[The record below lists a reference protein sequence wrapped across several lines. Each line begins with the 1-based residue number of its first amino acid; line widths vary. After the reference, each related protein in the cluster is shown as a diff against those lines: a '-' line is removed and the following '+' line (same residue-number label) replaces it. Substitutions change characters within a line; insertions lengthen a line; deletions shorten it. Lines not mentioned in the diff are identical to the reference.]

1 MNQPQH
7 ALLDLSDYLAFD
19 DGSPLRHE
27 YLGGNVYAM
36 TGGSMRHNRIAL
48 NLASALMGQLDG
60 SPCQVFINDMKLHV
74 QAADSVYYPDVL
86 VHCGSGV
93 AGNAKVVTSAA
104 LIVEVLSDSTEQID
118 RREKRVAY
126 QRLAGLRA
134 YWVVS
139 QDEQQIEVH
148 QRDAHGTWTLRQCQ
162 PGDVLDTAGLTPQPL
177 TFTEVYAGT
186 DIA

>member
-1 MNQPQH
+1 MSQPQH
-7 ALLDLSDYLAFD
+7 APISLPDYLAFD
-19 DGSPLRHE
+19 ESSPVRHE

-48 NLASALMGQLDG
+48 NLASALMRQLAG

-86 VHCGSGV
+86 VHCGSGP
-93 AGNAKVVTSAA
+93 AGSAKFVNSAA
-104 LIVEVLSDSTEQID
+104 LIVEMLGDSTEQID
-118 RREKRVAY
+118 RREKRAAY

-134 YWVVS
+134 YWAVS
-139 QDEQQIEVH
+139 QNEQHIEVH
-148 QRDAHGTWTLRQCQ
+148 QRDAHGSWSMRVCL
-162 PGDVLDTAGLTPQPL
+162 PGDALDTAGLTPQPL
-177 TFTEVYAGT
+177 TLAEAYTGT

>member
-1 MNQPQH
+1 MNLPQQ
-7 ALLDLSDYLAFD
+7 APINLPDYLAFD
-19 DGSPLRHE
+19 NASLLRHE
-27 YLGGNVYAM
+27 YLGGNVYAL
-36 TGGSMRHNRIAL
+36 TGGSMRHNRIAGNVYAWL
-48 NLASALMGQLDG
+48 LKQLDG

-86 VHCGSGV
+86 VHCGGGT
-93 AGNAKVVTSAA
+93 AGDAKVVTHAA

-118 RREKRVAY
+118 PREKRVAY
-126 QRLAGLRA
+126 QRLADLRA

-139 QDEQQIEVH
+139 QSEQHIEVH
-148 QRDAHGTWTLRQCQ
+148 QRDAHGSWTLRSCQ

-177 TFTEVYAGT
+177 SMAEVYAGT